1 MKSEA
6 ISEAIMVGRLARR
19 AQRDEHQVTAVWRI
33 LHWSIVV
40 ILVTLLLGV
49 LCLGVRVVQ

>member
-1 MKSEA
+1 MK
-6 ISEAIMVGRLARR
+6 SEAIMVGWLARR

-33 LHWSIVV
+33 LHLSIVV

>member
-1 MKSEA
+1 
-6 ISEAIMVGRLARR
+6 MVGRLARR
-19 AQRDEHQVTAVWRI
+19 AQRDEHQVTAAWRI

>member
-1 MKSEA
+1 
-6 ISEAIMVGRLARR
+6 MVGRLARR
-19 AQRDEHQVTAVWRI
+19 AQRDEHEVAAVWRI

-49 LCLGVRVVQ
+49 LFFGVRVVQ